1 MTIKWLPY
9 VSVLPGVCVIS
20 LVPSLVSIILDSN
33 KRHTV
38 LFLCFVMKSGDNKQ
52 CSKPK
57 VQRKNTQQ
65 EQSKHDPQQKL
76 KVESG
81 VMKE

>member
-1 MTIKWLPY
+1 
-9 VSVLPGVCVIS
+9 
-20 LVPSLVSIILDSN
+20 
-33 KRHTV
+33 
-38 LFLCFVMKSGDNKQ
+38 MKSGDNKQ

-76 KVESG
+76 EVESG

>member
-1 MTIKWLPY
+1 MTIKLLPY

-38 LFLCFVMKSGDNKQ
+38 LFLCFVMKSGYNTK
-52 CSKPK
+52 SPK
-57 VQRKNTQQ
+57 EKYTTGAEETRSSTTVRGRIRCH
-65 EQSKHDPQQKL
+65 E
-76 KVESG
+76 G
-81 VMKE
+81 VGILC